1 VLLYWQQER
10 LTADGLGLGVA
21 MGLAMLVGVYLGRLI
36 LPRISQAVF
45 VKLVLLVLVLFGVKF
60 LFW

>member
-1 VLLYWQQER
+1 
-10 LTADGLGLGVA
+10 
-21 MGLAMLVGVYLGRLI
+21 MGIAMLAGVYLGRLI